1 MPSST
6 PSESRLA
13 ITVTTRSALAEKPMN
28 LIAPDLDFG
37 SGSNLTRFQ
46 SANASIVHSGKTA
59 IPPGYRIGRDVRYS
73 ASSTAQRITST
84 ITVTYD
90 DVVHNRVRYFPIW
103 TDLDPS
109 RLMTRRFD
117 PREFPDET
125 DPTSSRLKP
134 VGER

>member
-1 MPSST
+1 MPWST

-13 ITVTTRSALAEKPMN
+13 VTVTARQALAEKPMSLKAPN
-28 LIAPDLDFG
+28 LEFG
-37 SGSNLTRFQ
+37 SGFNVTSSHSAKASN
-46 SANASIVHSGKTA
+46 VHSGKTA